1 MIAPAPSLSLC
12 WQKPSPLFINL
23 SPLLPF
29 CRRSAPHLGTSVPP
43 TPRFLHASQSVI
55 GYYRRALLSS
65 LSSVVIPK
73 DMCGIAIRRVLC
85 LEWALPE
92 GGIISPAQGH
102 QTHTH
107 THIEGHA
114 RGKCHRGGSH
124 SAGKSFPLSFCLPSL
139 PLYIIEKATQQGT
152 LGGCPSS
159 SWKGGGYRG
168 LMRWRIPTE
177 CLHRQILI
185 KNSSVSSFVSSSALW
200 PFFYL
205 FHSSRKSSLPWSDTS
220 FTFVLAVKVKTVQC
234 GLDAAHPESGG
245 GEYGYLLPGWDLL
258 LNWLLAQKWRNWKD
272 NLVMQVCR

>member
-1 MIAPAPSLSLC
+1 MSQRGLPQRREIVSSL
-12 WQKPSPLFINL
+12 IL
-23 SPLLPF
+23 SPF
-29 CRRSAPHLGTSVPP
+29 SPP
-43 TPRFLHASQSVI
+43 LH
-55 GYYRRALLSS
+55 YW
-65 LSSVVIPK
+65 K
-73 DMCGIAIRRVLC
+73 
-85 LEWALPE
+85 
-92 GGIISPAQGH
+92 
-102 QTHTH
+102 
-107 THIEGHA
+107 GHA
-114 RGKCHRGGSH
+114 ARH
-124 SAGKSFPLSFCLPSL
+124 SGRLPVVQL
-139 PLYIIEKATQQGT
+139 EG
-152 LGGCPSS
+152 
-159 SWKGGGYRG
+159 GGGYRG

-220 FTFVLAVKVKTVQC
+220 FTFVLAVKVETVQC